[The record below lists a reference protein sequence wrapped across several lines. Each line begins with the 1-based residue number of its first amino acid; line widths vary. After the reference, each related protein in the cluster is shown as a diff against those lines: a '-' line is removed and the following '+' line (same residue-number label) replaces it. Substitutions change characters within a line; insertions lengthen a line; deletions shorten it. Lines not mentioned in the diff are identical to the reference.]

1 MAYEALTGAQPF
13 TGPTIPAIGEQHC
26 NAGVPKVG
34 DGFPAALDRVFQ
46 RALAKRASD
55 RPANA
60 LAFAREL
67 RVAAFSHLDTEPSIP
82 QAGQAGQSGQSGSM
96 GAPRPKRNVWPLAI
110 AATVL
115 IAGGGTA
122 FTFMGGASDAH
133 PPKPGDVI
141 ARAEPA
147 PPPAAP
153 ASASAGVPAA
163 PAPVVAPPPAEA
175 RATVVVEIAST
186 PQGAEVFR
194 LPSEIKV
201 GSTPWRAELPS
212 EAGMQVFLVK
222 KSGFAD
228 RRVEVDLR
236 TGGTHAVKL
245 PRAVRRPAPPAR
257 PEHGQ
262 GRRKG
267 EPVDPFRTTG
277 GA

>member
-1 MAYEALTGAQPF
+1 
-13 TGPTIPAIGEQHC
+13 
-26 NAGVPKVG
+26 
-34 DGFPAALDRVFQ
+34 
-46 RALAKRASD
+46 
-55 RPANA
+55 
-60 LAFAREL
+60 
-67 RVAAFSHLDTEPSIP
+67 
-82 QAGQAGQSGQSGSM
+82 M
-96 GAPRPKRNVWPLAI
+96 GR
-110 AATVL
+110 
-115 IAGGGTA
+115 
-122 FTFMGGASDAH
+122 ASDAH

-141 ARAEPA
+141 ARAEPTPTPRA
-147 PPPAAP
+147 PDGASAGMLPPPA
-153 ASASAGVPAA
+153 
-163 PAPVVAPPPAEA
+163 PVAAPPPAEV
-175 RATVVVEIAST
+175 RTTVVVEIAST

-212 EAGMQVFLVK
+212 EAGMQVFVVK

-245 PRAVRRPAPPAR
+245 PRAVRRPASPAR
-257 PEHGQ
+257 PGHGQ